1 MAFSHNL
8 FSRLSYPFLSS
19 PDGSMEMQLLRVA
32 ERLHCFF
39 GQNFLYPN
47 QQILLVSKSETA
59 SQLIITRTILP
70 SLLEVLFLYTFHEAV
85 AQLPYLGPMW
95 SYKATPGLAFM
106 GQVTTTLSV
115 QTPNTFLLLTTQQ
128 RCSSY
133 CWAFKLRANSHTFF
147 FRGNTLLAILYNIYM
162 TL

>member
-19 PDGSMEMQLLRVA
+19 PDGSMEMQPLRVA
-32 ERLHCFF
+32 ECLQCFF
-39 GQNFLYPN
+39 GQKF
-47 QQILLVSKSETA
+47 LVSKSETA
-59 SQLIITRTILP
+59 SYHNKDDSTFPVGGTLP
-70 SLLEVLFLYTFHEAV
+70 LYIPRNSRSV
-85 AQLPYLGPMW
+85 AIPGSRVELQSHSRSCIYGPG
-95 SYKATPGLAFM
+95 PAFM

-115 QTPNTFLLLTTQQ
+115 QTPNTLLLLTTQQ
-128 RCSSY
+128 RRSSSH
-133 CWAFKLRANSHTFF
+133 WALKLRANSHAF